1 MIQQSKV
8 ICSINGLRN
17 ALARSLIVPLNSL
30 WLDAALGRGAVEWV
44 RIDQLIKHIRDQAQK
59 ILIICQN
66 QSKSVTLKQLKNK
79 KRHGEY
85 SEPQHSIKMLK
96 IEEETIET

>member
-1 MIQQSKV
+1 MSQQSKV

-17 ALARSLIVPLNSL
+17 VMARSLIVPLNGL

-59 ILIICQN
+59 ILMICQN
-66 QSKSVTLKQLKNK
+66 QSKSVALTQLKNK
-79 KRHGEY
+79 KRHGEL
-85 SEPQHSIKMLK
+85 SEPQHAIKMPK
-96 IEEETIET
+96 IET